1 MKGKN
6 TIIIF
11 SIVMLSFG
19 WGQLMSD
26 LPSLERPETMHLNL
40 NKSEGLSL
48 LDPARFDMNHGFS
61 MSMMSYGGLSFS
73 VGSYTNQMTYW
84 INSNLRL
91 DTDITLYQPM
101 MNNPLANNQAFNA
114 GLLYKTTL
122 TYRPTENSFFSFSV
136 GNNPYTARRP
146 YSPFQLRAF

>member
-1 MKGKN
+1 
-6 TIIIF
+6 
-11 SIVMLSFG
+11 MLSFG

-40 NKSEGLSL
+40 NRSEGLSL
-48 LDPARFDMNHGFS
+48 FDSERFDMNHGFS

-84 INSNLRL
+84 INNNLRI
-91 DTDITLYQPM
+91 DSDITLYQPM
-101 MNNPLANNQAFNA
+101 MNNPMAMNQTLNANLMYN
-114 GLLYKTTL
+114 TTL
-122 TYRPTENSFFSFSV
+122 TYRPTENSIISFSI
-136 GNNPYTARRP
+136 GNNPYTAQRH